1 MPTPPSAEGAA
12 RLRAHTGLSRD
23 SRPRAFSLVLLFA
36 ALLGIRPAQ
45 ACPIDDQTTPEW
57 RPALHYTP
65 QCNWMNDPNGLVYD
79 AGVYHLFYQ
88 YNPEGSQW
96 GNMSWGHAT
105 SRDLLHWREAPVAMR
120 ADDRQQVFSGSIVAD
135 TRNASGL
142 GPSAATDAP
151 LVALYT
157 SAYNAG
163 SGHAPSTQAQSL
175 AFSTD
180 HGKTWAQY
188 ARNPVLSLTPES
200 RQFRDPKVAWYA
212 AGGYWIMAAVVADAQ
227 VVKFYRSSNLI
238 DWTFL
243 SDFSLPGI
251 PHRGALWEMPDLI
264 PFDLDG
270 DSRQVRWV
278 LIVNVNPWS
287 IAGGSGAMYFVG
299 RFDGTTFTP
308 DRVLAPEADPAE
320 YDWLDHGA
328 DYYAAGTFSGVP
340 GGQAVAIGWM
350 ANWDYADRVPT
361 APWRGAMALPR
372 ELALKT
378 IDGRPQLT
386 SAPTRQFRALVEQQG
401 GTRVTGLAITS
412 SSQMLPS
419 ATRGIV
425 QNIDVTLT
433 PGTARRA
440 GIVVRGSADASVG
453 TRIVYDVVAQTLTL
467 DRSAS
472 GETRFSDKFS
482 KMHIARLPLVDG
494 KLQMNI
500 VVDRSSVEVFAQ
512 HGRVVITDLVFPS
525 CSDDRVAVFAQG
537 GTATFDT
544 IEVTN
549 LAWPAPSAQTAPPR

>member
-1 MPTPPSAEGAA
+1 MPLPTCTESTAQPRG
-12 RLRAHTGLSRD
+12 RAVLSPC
-23 SRPRAFSLVLLFA
+23 SRSRSLSLVLAFA
-36 ALLGIRPAQ
+36 AMLKITTAPACAIGEQ
-45 ACPIDDQTTPEW
+45 ATPQW

-88 YNPEGSQW
+88 YNPEGSEW

-105 SRDLLHWREAPVAMR
+105 SDDLLHWREAPVAMR

-135 TRNASGL
+135 ASDSSGL
-142 GPSAATDAP
+142 RPSTAANAP

-163 SGHAPSTQAQSL
+163 SGHAPFTQAQSL

-180 HGKTWAQY
+180 HGKTWTQY
-188 ARNPVLSLTPES
+188 ARNPVLTLSPES
-200 RQFRDPKVAWYA
+200 RQFRDPKVSWYA

-243 SDFSLPGI
+243 SDFTLPGI
-251 PHRGALWEMPDLI
+251 PHSGALWEMPDLI
-264 PFDLDG
+264 PFELDG
-270 DSRQVRWV
+270 DSRRVRWV

-308 DRVLAPEADPAE
+308 DRELRPDADPAE

-328 DYYAAGTFSGVP
+328 DYYAAGTFSGAP
-340 GGQAVAIGWM
+340 GGKAVAIGWM

-372 ELALKT
+372 ELSLKT

-386 SAPTRQFRALVEQQG
+386 STPASAFRSFVAQQP
-401 GTRVTGLAITS
+401 GTRVAGLAVTS
-412 SSQMLPS
+412 ASQTLPS
-419 ATRGIV
+419 ATRGDV
-425 QNIDVTLT
+425 QNIELT
-433 PGTARRA
+433 MRPGTAQRA
-440 GIVVRGSADASVG
+440 GIVVRGSADGSVG
-453 TRIVYDVVAQTLTL
+453 TRIIYDVGAQTLTL

-472 GETRFSDKFS
+472 GQTRFSDKFS
-482 KMHIARLPLVDG
+482 KMHIVRLPLVDG
-494 KLQMNI
+494 KLHMHI

-512 HGRVVITDLVFPS
+512 HGRVAITDLVFPS
-525 CSDDRVAVFAQG
+525 CSDDRVAVFSEG
-537 GTATFDT
+537 GTATFDA

-549 LAWPAPSAQTAPPR
+549 LAQPSPTARNAAAR